1 MLENMSFIR
10 IWEGENIIIDAIQ
23 INKNCPVKDFL
34 DNELQNNEARK
45 LHVLFRLL
53 DQQKGRVTNKQKL
66 KKLRFTCENCFELK
80 PTGQVRISFIY
91 LKETN
96 HICLL
101 DGFKKKQDKWP
112 RNKIKKTERLC
123 KIARRYEK

>member
-10 IWEGENIIIDAIQ
+10 IWEEENIVIDAVQ
-23 INKNCPVKDFL
+23 INKSCPAKDFL
-34 DNELQNNEARK
+34 DDKLQDNEEKRLYALFALFSRQNGRITNIRKLRK
-45 LHVLFRLL
+45 LHFS
-53 DQQKGRVTNKQKL
+53 
-66 KKLRFTCENCFELK
+66 CENCFEFK

-112 RNKIKKTERLC
+112 RNKIKKTEKLC
-123 KIARRYEK
+123 KIVRRHKK